1 MARKRSS
8 DSAKSRSW
16 GAIFQAYNIR
26 EHDFDAEP
34 FSLTADQI
42 KDVSRHFETTT
53 QREVRTLVKQD
64 TRESRPKVFK
74 DLGLFLL
81 PVKNGE
87 YVIIKG
93 EGYVDIPPV
102 ESPVLEYESSFPFE
116 LRSSLVGDSEM
127 QHLDRAYALSLIRH
141 FTGDDSLVATI
152 RGKKYTP
159 QFSFYANRFQ
169 ITQKGV
175 QTEVDIG
182 YEGRDQLVLIEAKSG
197 KATNT
202 IIRQLY
208 YPYRQWLEETG
219 KKIVTLFF
227 QRTRNGEYHIW
238 HFGFR
243 DTFDYDSIQLLKSA
257 RYNTIHNVR

>member
-1 MARKRSS
+1 M
-8 DSAKSRSW
+8 
-16 GAIFQAYNIR
+16 
-26 EHDFDAEP
+26 HD
-34 FSLTADQI
+34 I
-42 KDVSRHFETTT
+42 C
-53 QREVRTLVKQD
+53 KQD
-64 TRESRPKVFK
+64 TREERPKVFQEK
-74 DLGLFLL
+74 GLFLL
-81 PVKNGE
+81 PVENGD
-87 YVIIKG
+87 YLIIKG

-127 QHLDRAYALSLIRH
+127 QHLDRAHALSLIRH
-141 FTGDDSLVATI
+141 FAGDDSLVATI

-182 YEGRDQLVLIEAKSG
+182 DEGRDQLVLIEAKSG

-219 KKIVTLFF
+219 KKIVTLFL
-227 QRTRNGEYHIW
+227 QRTRDDEYHIW

-243 DTFDYDSIQLLKSA
+243 DMYDYDSIQLVKSA
-257 RYNTIHNVR
+257 RYRIILPT